1 MVFMRTIKRPHGKLS
16 DGSGLHED
24 LKETIWK
31 DCFIAVG
38 LHRDHQ
44 KTILK
49 DCFIANG
56 LHKDLKKT
64 INDLQVSG
72 ALCPFCFL
80 FPKIASESVKDFPL
94 DNL

>member
-1 MVFMRTIKRPHGKLS
+1 MVFMRTIKRPLGKLS

-24 LKETIWK
+24 LKETIW
-31 DCFIAVG
+31 
-38 LHRDHQ
+38 
-44 KTILK
+44 K

-72 ALCPFCFL
+72 AVCPFCFL

>member
-1 MVFMRTIKRPHGKLS
+1 MVFMRTIKRPFGKLS

-49 DCFIANG
+49 DCLIANG

-72 ALCPFCFL
+72 AVCPFYF
-80 FPKIASESVKDFPL
+80 SVPEDRFGIC
-94 DNL
+94 